1 VGRHAAIRA
10 GLHQGAE
17 ELGGI
22 LFPFQAVA
30 GLLAAAPLYTWRGI
44 SPPREVGKGRLGRR
58 EFFGEAAPEGLQAF
72 FAAGIKAH
80 GSL

>member
-1 VGRHAAIRA
+1 MRRHVAILA
-10 GLHQGAE
+10 GFHQGAE

-22 LFPFQAVA
+22 LFPFQAVS
-30 GLLAAAPLYTWRGI
+30 GLLVAATLHTWSGVSSLRG
-44 SPPREVGKGRLGRR
+44 VGKGGLGRR
-58 EFFGEAAPEGLQAF
+58 EFFGQAAPEGLKAF